1 MTSQLLGKSL
11 VGFQDASGAAGS
23 FRAISPQTNTPLEPS
38 FVSATPEEVERAAQ
52 LAHDAF
58 SPYGQLSGKE
68 KSAFLRSIASNI
80 ESISDSLIAR
90 THLETSL
97 PVPRLQGELARTC
110 GQLRLFASVVEDGS
124 WTSPRIDRA
133 DPDRKPA
140 RKPDIRSVLRP
151 VGPVVVFG
159 ASNFPLAFSV
169 AGGDTASALAAGNP
183 VIVKAHLAHPGA
195 SELVGRAILKAA
207 ERTKMPDGVFSL
219 LHGASHHLSERLG
232 PHPPTKARG
241 V

>member
-1 MTSQLLGKSL
+1 M
-11 VGFQDASGAAGS
+11 ACRRIRAA
-23 FRAISPQTNTPLEPS
+23 R
-38 FVSATPEEVERAAQ
+38 AQ
-52 LAHDAF
+52 LALDAF
-58 SPYGQLSGKE
+58 STYGQLSGKARA
-68 KSAFLRSIASNI
+68 AFLRSIASNI

-110 GQLRLFASVVEDGS
+110 GQLRLFANVVEDGS
-124 WTSPRIDRA
+124 WASPRIDRA

-140 RKPDIRSVLRP
+140 RKPDVRSVLRP

-183 VIVKAHLAHPGA
+183 VIVKAHPAHPGA
-195 SELVGRAILKAA
+195 SEFVGRAVQSAVKEHNLP
-207 ERTKMPDGVFSL
+207 EGVFSL
-219 LHGASHHLSERLG
+219 LFDSGTSVGKRHLYD
-232 PHPPTKARG
+232 
-241 V
+241 